1 MRAASYTPRMADPLT
16 PAASTPAI
24 RLHDIVKS
32 FGPVQANRGAE
43 LEVARGEI
51 HALVGE
57 NGAGKSTLMRVL
69 AGMYAPNSGHMAV
82 DGRDVT
88 GWTTGDA
95 IAAGVGMVHQHF
107 MLVPTLTVAEN
118 VMLGSELT
126 RGPVLDRAA
135 AEQAVRDLSQRTGL
149 VVPPHALVSELSV
162 GQAQRVEILKT
173 LYRGAK
179 ILILDEPTAVLS
191 PPEVQEL
198 WTVLR
203 ALRDQGGTIVLITH
217 KLDEVIDVSETIT
230 VMRAGRTVARMAT
243 AGTTPQAIARAM
255 VGRDVAL
262 ALDAEYT
269 GVPAAQQIGAVPA
282 MLEVR
287 DLSVHG
293 GTGHQMVRDVQFSI
307 APGEILGIAGVEG
320 NGQTELIEALA
331 GLRPVERGSVVLD
344 GRDFRGLSVKQRG
357 DAGLSHIPEDR
368 HERGLVL
375 DYTIA
380 ENLVLGRQHHFTRRS
395 VLDRK
400 LLAENAAKQI
410 AAYDIRP
417 AAPGVPAR
425 ALSGGNQQKIVV
437 AREMSR
443 EFKVLLASQPTRGVG
458 VGAIEFIHA
467 ELRKARE
474 QGKAILLI
482 SADLT
487 EILALSDRVAVMY
500 EGKFVTV
507 MPRSAAS
514 EEVLGPFMTG
524 AAESAA

>member
-1 MRAASYTPRMADPLT
+1 MPDTPL
-16 PAASTPAI
+16 AI
-24 RLHDIVKS
+24 RLRDIVKS

-43 LEVARGEI
+43 LEVAHGEI

-69 AGMYAPNSGHMAV
+69 AGMYAPNSGTMEV
-82 DGRDVT
+82 EGRDVT
-88 GWTTGDA
+88 GWSTADA

-135 AEQAVRDLSQRTGL
+135 AEEAVRKLSVETGL
-149 VVPPHALVSELSV
+149 AVPPAAKVADLTV

-191 PPEVQEL
+191 PPEVREL
-198 WTVLR
+198 WSVLR
-203 ALRDQGGTIVLITH
+203 SLKQAGSTVVLITH

-230 VMRAGRTVARMAT
+230 VMRAGKTVARMAT

-269 GVPAAQQIGAVPA
+269 GTPMPELGAVSA
-282 MLEVR
+282 LLEVR
-287 DLSVHG
+287 GLSV
-293 GTGHQMVRDVQFSI
+293 TGANDQPVVKSATFSI

-320 NGQTELIEALA
+320 NGQTELIEAIA
-331 GLRPVERGSVVLD
+331 GLRAYTGSITLGGLD
-344 GRDFRGLSVKQRG
+344 LAMLKVRARG

-368 HERGLVL
+368 HDRALIL
-375 DYTIA
+375 DYTVA
-380 ENLVLGRQHHFTRRS
+380 ENLILGQQHRFTRGAA
-395 VLDRK
+395 LDTPRM
-400 LLAENAAKQI
+400 LDHARELI
-410 AAYDIRP
+410 SRYDIRP
-417 AAPGVPAR
+417 DNPALAAR

-437 AREMSR
+437 AREMAR
-443 EFKVLLASQPTRGVG
+443 DFKVLLAAQPTRGVD

-467 ELRKARE
+467 RLREARD
-474 QGKAILLI
+474 QGKAVLLV
-482 SADLT
+482 SADLS
-487 EILALSDRVAVMY
+487 EVLALSDRIAVMY
-500 EGKFVTV
+500 GGRIVALL
-507 MPRSAAS
+507 PRSGATP
-514 EEVLGPFMTG
+514 ETLGPYMTG
-524 AAESAA
+524 AERAA

>member
-1 MRAASYTPRMADPLT
+1 MADPSA
-16 PAASTPAI
+16 PEASTPAI
-24 RLHDIVKS
+24 RLRDIVKS

-43 LEVARGEI
+43 LEVAHGEI

-69 AGMYAPNSGHMAV
+69 AGMYEPNSGTMEV

-88 GWTTGDA
+88 GWSTADA

-135 AEQAVRDLSQRTGL
+135 AEDAVRELSQRTGL
-149 VVPPHALVSELSV
+149 VVPPRALVSDLSV

-179 ILILDEPTAVLS
+179 ILVLDEPTAVLS

-230 VMRAGRTVARMAT
+230 VMRAGRTVARMPT
-243 AGTTPQAIARAM
+243 AGATPQAIARAM

-262 ALDAEYT
+262 ALDAEYV
-269 GVPAAQQIGAVPA
+269 GSPAIQQLGAVPA

-287 DLSVHG
+287 DLSVSSA
-293 GTGHQMVRDVQFSI
+293 TGHQVVKNIEFTI
-307 APGEILGIAGVEG
+307 APGEILGLAGVEG
-320 NGQTELIEALA
+320 NGQTELIEAIA
-331 GLRPVERGSVVLD
+331 GLRAATGTIALG
-344 GRDFRGLSVKQRG
+344 GRDLMPLDVRQRG

-368 HERGLVL
+368 HDRALVL
-375 DYTIA
+375 DYSVA
-380 ENLVLGRQHHFTRRS
+380 ENLILGQQHRFTRGAALDTVRMMSHARS
-395 VLDRK
+395 MISR
-400 LLAENAAKQI
+400 
-410 AAYDIRP
+410 YDIRP
-417 AAPGVPAR
+417 TDPTLSAR

-437 AREMSR
+437 ARELSR
-443 EFKVLLASQPTRGVG
+443 DFKVLLAAQPTRGVD

-467 ELRKARE
+467 RLREARD
-474 QGKAILLI
+474 QGKAVLLV
-482 SADLT
+482 SADLS
-487 EILALSDRVAVMY
+487 EVLALSDRVAVMY
-500 EGKFVTV
+500 GGRIVALL
-507 MPRSAAS
+507 PRSDAS
-514 EEVLGPFMTG
+514 PETLGPYMTG
-524 AAESAA
+524 AERAA